1 MNPKEEFRL
10 SNKMQEFLQNTRLEK
25 GLNKV
30 RAEHAWTEQMGPG
43 IANYTQEVWWHNGC
57 LNVRLTSAPLRQ
69 ELLMGKSKIIK
80 LLNEHLGEEL
90 IQELKLL

>member
-30 RAEHAWTEQMGPG
+30 RAEHAWTEQMPITPRKYGG
-43 IANYTQEVWWHNGC
+43 TMA
-57 LNVRLTSAPLRQ
+57 A
-69 ELLMGKSKIIK
+69 
-80 LLNEHLGEEL
+80 
-90 IQELKLL
+90 